1 MHDLKW
7 IREHPAA
14 FDKGLSHRGIDP
26 LSNTILALD
35 ESHRAALSE
44 MQELQSQR
52 NSLAKDIG
60 QAKAS
65 GQDATSL
72 IEKSNFIKARLPEL
86 EHHEKSLKDELHSLL
101 MSIPSIPF
109 NEVPLGEDE
118 SSNQEIR
125 RFGIPRTFDF
135 TPLPHYELGEALG
148 EMDFER
154 AAKISGSRFV
164 VLRNQLAKMER
175 ALANFMLDTHTRE
188 FGYQEVSPPTLVRSD
203 ALYGT
208 GQLPKFEE
216 DQFKTTSGYYLI
228 ATSEIPLTNLVMNE
242 ILTEDMLP
250 LRFTAHTPCYRQEAG
265 AAGRDTRGMIRVH
278 QFSKVEL
285 VSIVTPDHSSAE
297 HERMVNCAET
307 ILQRLDLPYRTQ
319 VLCTGDM
326 GFSARK
332 TFDIEVWL
340 PSQETFREI
349 SSCSNCGEFQA
360 RRMNARY
367 RDAAGHLHYVH
378 TLNGSGLAVGRTL
391 VAVLENYQQRD
402 GSIVVPDVLRPYM
415 NIEIIEPIR

>member
-1 MHDLKW
+1 MHDIKW
-7 IREHPAA
+7 IREHPSA

-26 LSNTILALD
+26 LSQRILALD
-35 ESHRAALSE
+35 ESHRSAVSE
-44 MQELQSQR
+44 MQELQTQR

-72 IEKSNFIKARLPEL
+72 IERSNFIKTRLPEL
-86 EHHEKSLKDELHSLL
+86 EHHEKALKEELHALL
-101 MSIPSIPF
+101 MSIPSTPY
-109 NEVPLGEDE
+109 NEVPVGIGEA
-118 SSNQEIR
+118 SNQEAR
-125 RFGIPRTFDF
+125 RFGMARTFDF
-135 TPLPHYELGEALG
+135 TPLPHYDLGEALG

-154 AAKISGSRFV
+154 AAKMSGSRFV
-164 VLRNQLAKMER
+164 ILRNQLAKMER
-175 ALANFMLDTHTRE
+175 SLANFMLDTHTQE
-188 FGYQEVSPPTLVRSD
+188 YGYQEVSPPTLVRSD

-216 DQFKTTSGYYLI
+216 DQFKTTSDYYLI
-228 ATSEIPLTNLVMNE
+228 ATSEIPLTNMVMNE
-242 ILTEDMLP
+242 VLTEDSLP

-297 HERMVNCAET
+297 HERMVNCAES
-307 ILQRLDLPYRTQ
+307 ILQRLSLPYRTQ
-319 VLCTGDM
+319 LLCTGDM
-326 GFSARK
+326 GFSAKK
-332 TFDIEVWL
+332 TYDLEVWL

-349 SSCSNCGEFQA
+349 SSCSNCGDFQA

-367 RDAAGHLHYVH
+367 RDASGNLHFVH

-402 GSIVVPDVLRPYM
+402 GSIIIPDVLRPYM
-415 NIEIIEPIR
+415 NTDIIEPAR